1 MAFRFSTKLR
11 NLILSGAPSRR
22 TSVIRTATTIAAV
35 DGGTGN
41 DSFTDSGNGFVSAGF
56 SVGDAILV
64 TGFSGTGVANNGK
77 IFTILSVSPGII
89 EVATGSLAAEDAG
102 ATVTIVQVV
111 GNSLRDIFKDG
122 ILRIYSGT
130 QPTSADA
137 AKTGTLLTEITLGS
151 GAWVAGAP
159 ANGLEFGLASAGVI
173 AKETPVWSGT
183 GLVAGTAGWY
193 RLYANATD
201 AGALDS
207 SYEYPRIDGSI
218 GTSGAQLNASST
230 SIAVGATITVDSFQ
244 IMLAEE
250 GA

>member
-89 EVATGSLAAEDAG
+89 EVATGSLAAETAG
-102 ATVTIVQVV
+102 ATVTIVLVV

-122 ILRIYSGT
+122 VLEIYSGT
-130 QPTSADA
+130 QPVSADA
-137 AKTGTLLTEITLGS
+137 AKTGTLL
-151 GAWVAGAP
+151 V
-159 ANGLEFGLASAGVI
+159 
-173 AKETPVWSGT
+173 
-183 GLVAGTAGWY
+183 
-193 RLYANATD
+193 
-201 AGALDS
+201 
-207 SYEYPRIDGSI
+207 
-218 GTSGAQLNASST
+218 
-230 SIAVGATITVDSFQ
+230 
-244 IMLAEE
+244 
-250 GA
+250 

>member
-22 TSVIRTATTIAAV
+22 TSVILTGTGIAAV
-35 DGGTGN
+35 DGGSSP
-41 DSFTDSGNGFVSAGF
+41 DSFTDTGNGFVTAGF
-56 SVGDAILV
+56 SVGDAVLV
-64 TGFSGTGVANNGK
+64 TGFAGTGAVNNGK
-77 IFTILSVSPGII
+77 IFTLLSVAAGTIT
-89 EVATGSLAAEDAG
+89 VATGSLEAETEG

-122 ILRIYSGT
+122 ILEIYSGT

-137 AKTGTLLTEITLGS
+137 AKTGTLLAKITLGS

-230 SIAVGATITVDSFQ
+230 SISVGATITIDSFQ
-244 IMLAEE
+244 ITLAEE